1 MRNLLVLI
9 LLCLPPLAAQSAPAA
24 NYDESKVGNYTLPD
38 PLTLS
43 NGKPV
48 NDAAAWNRLR
58 RPEILHL
65 FEDQVFGRTVAP
77 AGNPL
82 FEITEAA
89 GKALD
94 GKAIRRQVTI
104 WLTGKKP
111 GPKLDLLLYLPA
123 GASQPV
129 PVFVGLGFRPNA
141 SVSADP
147 AVPLAS
153 DWIRDP
159 NDKTRYLH
167 APAPESVRASAAS
180 RWQLE
185 KILAAGFGL
194 AHANY
199 QDIEPD
205 FPNALADSVRHAFL
219 RPGQSAPAPN
229 EWGAIGA
236 WSWGLSRMADY
247 LVTDKSVD
255 ASKLALIG
263 HSRLGKTALWAG
275 AQDTRFAIV
284 ISNDSGE
291 GGAALAR
298 RNYGE
303 TLFRIN
309 TSFPHWFCA
318 NYKAYNQ
325 AVDKLPVD
333 AHMLIALIAP
343 RPVYVASAEEDQWA
357 DPRGEFLAAVSAGR
371 VYELLGKKGLGTD
384 QMPAIHAPIMNTIGY
399 HIRAGK
405 HDVTAYDWDQYIQ
418 FARKHFHRN

>member
-1 MRNLLVLI
+1 MRHLPALLF
-9 LLCLPPLAAQSAPAA
+9 LCLAPLSAQTVPEA
-24 NYDESKVGNYTLPD
+24 NYDESKVGSYTLPD
-38 PLTLS
+38 PLTLAS
-43 NGKPV
+43 GKPV
-48 NDAAAWNRLR
+48 ADAADWNRLR
-58 RPEILHL
+58 RPEILRL

-77 AGNPL
+77 AGKPL
-82 FEITEAA
+82 FEVTEAA

-94 GKAIRRQVTI
+94 GKATRRQVTI
-104 WLTGKKP
+104 WLTGRKP
-111 GPKLDLLLYLPA
+111 GPKLDLILYLPA
-123 GASQPV
+123 SAASPV

-141 SVSADP
+141 SVSSDP

-153 DWIRDP
+153 DWTRDP
-159 NDKTRYLH
+159 NDKTSYVK
-167 APAPESVRASAAS
+167 APSPESVRGSAAA
-180 RWQLE
+180 RWQLD
-185 KILAAGFGL
+185 KIIAAGFGL

-205 FPNALADSVRHAFL
+205 FAGALKDSVRQAYL
-219 RPGQSAPAPN
+219 RPGQTQPAAN

-236 WSWGLSRMADY
+236 WSWGLSRIVDY
-247 LVTDKSVD
+247 LATDKSVD
-255 ASKLALIG
+255 SSKLALIG

-309 TSFPHWFCA
+309 TAFPHWFCA

-343 RPVYVASAEEDQWA
+343 RPVYVASAEEDKWA
-357 DPRGEFLAAVSAGR
+357 DPRGEFLSAVSAGR
-371 VYELLGKKGLGTD
+371 VYSLLGKKGLGTD
-384 QMPAIHAPIMNTIGY
+384 QMPPIHQPIMNTIGY

-405 HDVTAYDWDQYIQ
+405 HDVTAYDWDQYIK
-418 FARKHFHRN
+418 FARMHFSR